1 MPKKG
6 CLIVIF
12 LSIIVNVVML
22 QWTIESYFGQ
32 EYKHVFV
39 YSAISMVSVVIT
51 LASYFRWRMLEY
63 KS

>member
-6 CLIVIF
+6 WITVIF

-22 QWTIESYFGQ
+22 QWTVESYFGQ
-32 EYKHVFV
+32 EYKQVFV
-39 YSAISMVSVVIT
+39 YSAISMVFVLIAL
-51 LASYFRWRMLEY
+51 LAYFKWKVLEY